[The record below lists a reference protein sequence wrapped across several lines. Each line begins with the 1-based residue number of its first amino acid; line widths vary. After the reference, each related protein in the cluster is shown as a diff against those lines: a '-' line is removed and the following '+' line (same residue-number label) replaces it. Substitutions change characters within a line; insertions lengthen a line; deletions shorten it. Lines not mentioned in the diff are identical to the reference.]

1 MSPTLKWRFSY
12 GKDVKDW
19 TINIKNPAIKR
30 QGQNYVIDFFYLGE
44 AGAVLFAGGVVCPG
58 AGAD

>member
-12 GKDVKDW
+12 DKDVKDW

-30 QGQNYVIDFFYLGE
+30 QGQNYVIDFSYLGG
-44 AGAVLFAGGVVCPG
+44 AGTVLFAGGVFCTG

>member
-1 MSPTLKWRFSY
+1 MTRMF
-12 GKDVKDW
+12 KDR

-30 QGQNYVIDFFYLGE
+30 QGQNYVIDFFYLGG
-44 AGAVLFAGGVVCPG
+44 AGTVLFAGGVFCTG